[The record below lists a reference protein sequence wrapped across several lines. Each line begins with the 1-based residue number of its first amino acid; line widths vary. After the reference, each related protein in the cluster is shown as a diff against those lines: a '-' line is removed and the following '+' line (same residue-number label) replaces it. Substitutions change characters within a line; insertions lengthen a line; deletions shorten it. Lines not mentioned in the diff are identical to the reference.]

1 MLSCGPCEWLAV
13 QGAGYRGACSRAG
26 AGRRVSLA
34 CWARAGRRV
43 AAEMDLHFQSR
54 GLFFSTCSI
63 DAELALSVS
72 RLTPQIDS

>member
-34 CWARAGRRV
+34 CWARAGRRG
-43 AAEMDLHFQSR
+43 AAETDLHFQSR
-54 GLFFSTCSI
+54 GLFIILFPFFFP
-63 DAELALSVS
+63 APRSVII
-72 RLTPQIDS
+72 LEKVVE